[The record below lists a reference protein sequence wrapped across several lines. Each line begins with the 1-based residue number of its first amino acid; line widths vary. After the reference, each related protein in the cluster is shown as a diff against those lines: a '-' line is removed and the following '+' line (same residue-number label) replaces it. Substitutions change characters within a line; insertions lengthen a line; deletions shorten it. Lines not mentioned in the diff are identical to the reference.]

1 MQYVI
6 EEFKKLRN
14 LGTGTRG
21 IAFMQSNKSNYLDEE
36 NDIRLLSIADI
47 QNADENKEI
56 HKRYCKTSDVEKKNK
71 KNDCYAKKN
80 DIIFSLAPRTYS
92 KNIYYNEKEAD
103 GKMVYNDT
111 IFVFRATDKII
122 SSDYIYMTL
131 SSVFFSKYIATRA
144 RGRGTIRNR
153 LNIDEIL
160 DISIP
165 IIAKEQR
172 ELLTKNFY
180 ELKHQQ
186 KLMEQRLNDI
196 TTYGNGLLIE
206 TV

>member
-1 MQYVI
+1 
-6 EEFKKLRN
+6 
-14 LGTGTRG
+14 
-21 IAFMQSNKSNYLDEE
+21 
-36 NDIRLLSIADI
+36 
-47 QNADENKEI
+47 
-56 HKRYCKTSDVEKKNK
+56 
-71 KNDCYAKKN
+71 
-80 DIIFSLAPRTYS
+80 
-92 KNIYYNEKEAD
+92 
-103 GKMVYNDT
+103 MVYNDT
-111 IFVFRATDKII
+111 IFVFKATDKII